1 MPKKQTKPKAARGLP
16 RRGAA
21 KRPRPGALRA
31 NLAFGLLTVFILAA
45 GGASSAWAASRI
57 VNPAGQRGSFAA
69 LPVYNVIGQRTDR
82 LEFWPRARYHDLA
95 RSNGSQESFSP
106 QLALDATGFQELLL
120 NMLGS
125 CAPVLSLSGREEANS
140 EEVTCYTYYA
150 GNIACRF
157 YDDVPVVL
165 LCDSTSEYPVYQGV
179 LNVSTGRGSSADQLC
194 YTALI
199 TPDESM
205 TPATEEQYQQAYQTI
220 LEHLMLLVGDTSNT
234 PYYTYGP
241 LADVLYTFIDQFPN
255 AAGAPDMPAWESSS
269 EAAAP
274 SVENTLNLFEQWF
287 FIQADVENDI
297 SPWEKLGMAEPDRS
311 KPEEVE
317 RFLQEY
323 FRMVYLIDLQILRQ
337 DDCYLV
343 LFQNDIN
350 VLGFYYDPL
359 LKAYTGFGIQ

>member
-1 MPKKQTKPKAARGLP
+1 M
-16 RRGAA
+16 
-21 KRPRPGALRA
+21 
-31 NLAFGLLTVFILAA
+31 
-45 GGASSAWAASRI
+45 
-57 VNPAGQRGSFAA
+57 
-69 LPVYNVIGQRTDR
+69 
-82 LEFWPRARYHDLA
+82 
-95 RSNGSQESFSP
+95 
-106 QLALDATGFQELLL
+106 
-120 NMLGS
+120 
-125 CAPVLSLSGREEANS
+125 
-140 EEVTCYTYYA
+140 
-150 GNIACRF
+150 
-157 YDDVPVVL
+157 PVVL

-220 LEHLMLLVGDTSNT
+220 LEHLMLLVGDTGNT